1 MANVTPMSKHPLL
14 VLGGVLGALGVALG
28 AFGAHALKT
37 SMSAMEDG
45 AARLAWW
52 HTGTQYHLWHALL
65 VVALGVWAS
74 VRPGRFIHAAGA
86 AAAVGIVLFSG
97 SLYAMTLTGVRA
109 LGAVTPL
116 GGVAFLAAWVLV
128 AVAARA
134 QPQA

>member
-1 MANVTPMSKHPLL
+1 MANVTFMSKHPLL
-14 VLGGVLGALGVALG
+14 VLGGALGALGVGLG
-28 AFGAHALKT
+28 AFGAHALK
-37 SMSAMEDG
+37 SWLEALDDG

-65 VVALGVWAS
+65 IVGLGVWAI
-74 VRPGRFIHAAGA
+74 VRPAPLVRAAGWCA
-86 AAAVGIVLFSG
+86 ALGILLFSG

-128 AVAARA
+128 VLAARS
-134 QPQA
+134 QPQT